1 MKKFIDWYVDQI
13 TKVMDESQELES
25 IDLPLKLSIVNPL
38 HAKWPIEIYNKMTST
53 EGRQVCLEGQQ
64 VVGINNAVEQGLSK
78 LPCFDT
84 FEDIDP
90 LLGGNS
96 ELQTVDSCGISEA
109 SKYVNEHRNERG
121 TDEDC
126 NQWVEEHEQHNRNIF
141 DKFDVKIFDFVSRYF
156 YQKQI

>member
-13 TKVMDESQELES
+13 AKVMDESQELES

-38 HAKWPIEIYNKMTST
+38 HAKWPFEMYNEMTST

-78 LPCFDT
+78 LPCFNT

-109 SKYVNEHRNERG
+109 SKYVNEHRN
-121 TDEDC
+121 D
-126 NQWVEEHEQHNRNIF
+126 QWVEEREQHNRNIF
-141 DKFDVKIFDFVSRYF
+141 DTFDVKIFDFVSRYF